1 MISTNEA
8 PYGRMAWGINSSNP
22 DANEAW
28 RKRMEHA
35 ATVMNRASDV
45 FYAEAGHD
53 LDRPYQWHP
62 THVQLAAAAV
72 ADQMAGQ
79 GLHPVHDSF
88 AWSVYGSSHLEM
100 GELQNTLTA
109 EECQE
114 VDDLARE
121 TLAQR
126 MVAVLLHKAL
136 NANSDFPLADFILES
151 LEHTTSGE
159 LEELVKLA
167 TRTHRN
173 REVQS

>member
-1 MISTNEA
+1 
-8 PYGRMAWGINSSNP
+8 
-22 DANEAW
+22 
-28 RKRMEHA
+28 
-35 ATVMNRASDV
+35 
-45 FYAEAGHD
+45 
-53 LDRPYQWHP
+53 
-62 THVQLAAAAV
+62 
-72 ADQMAGQ
+72 
-79 GLHPVHDSF
+79 
-88 AWSVYGSSHLEM
+88 M

-136 NANSDFPLADFILES
+136 NDNSDVPLADFIVES

-167 TRTHRN
+167 TRTQRD

>member
-1 MISTNEA
+1 MTTTNEA
-8 PYGRMAWGINSSNP
+8 PYGRMAWGINSNNP
-22 DANEAW
+22 DANQAW

-35 ATVMNRASDV
+35 ATVMNRASDI

-100 GELQNTLTA
+100 GELQNTLTS

-126 MVAVLLHKAL
+126 MVCRLLLEAER
-136 NANSDFPLADFILES
+136 NSNIPLSDCIVDG

-159 LEELVKLA
+159 LDELVKLA
-167 TRTHRN
+167 TRTHRD
-173 REVQS
+173 REVTA

>member
-1 MISTNEA
+1 MTTKNEA
-8 PYGRMAWGINSSNP
+8 PYGRLSWGLSST
-22 DANEAW
+22 DTAANEAW
-28 RKRMEHA
+28 RKRMDHA

-53 LDRPYQWHP
+53 LPLPYQSHP

-79 GLHPVHDSF
+79 GLHPLHDSF
-88 AWSVYGSSHLEM
+88 AWAVYGSSPDEM
-100 GELQNTLTA
+100 RQLQNTLTS
-109 EECQE
+109 EEWQE

-136 NANSDFPLADFILES
+136 NDNSNIPLADFIVEA
-151 LEHTTSGE
+151 LEHTSSGE
-159 LEELVKLA
+159 LDELVKLA
-167 TRTHRN
+167 TRTHRS
-173 REVQS
+173 REVNQ